1 MNYDY
6 PLIMLSLPVIALITA
21 YGIWKVVVRLFRWVR
36 RMVYQFSI
44 VVLSQFT
51 YVKELH
57 AELDDLRS
65 KLVLKDDE
73 IKLLTETYMVKTE
86 KSGQMRFQ
94 LPTENKPYTQTVVTN
109 KGTFKLFWNDVTAYQ
124 SHMLGKIPVTRNGKT
139 LWVKELEPNDKE
151 INLSRFYNERKI

>member
-36 RMVYQFSI
+36 RVMYQFSI

-51 YVKELH
+51 YVKELQH
-57 AELDDLRS
+57 EIESLHS
-65 KLVLKDDE
+65 KLVLKEEE

-94 LPTENKPYTQTVVTN
+94 LPTENKPYVQTVTTG
-109 KGTFKLFWNDVTAYQ
+109 KGTFKLFWNDVNSYQ
-124 SHMLGKIPVTRNGKT
+124 SHMSGKIPVTRNGKT
-139 LWVKELEPNDKE
+139 VWVTEKEPNDKE